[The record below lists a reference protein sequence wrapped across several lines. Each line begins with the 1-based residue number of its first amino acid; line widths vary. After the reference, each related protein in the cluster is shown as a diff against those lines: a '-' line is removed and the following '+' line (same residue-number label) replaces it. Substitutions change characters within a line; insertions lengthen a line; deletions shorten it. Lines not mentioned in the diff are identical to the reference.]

1 MARNKSKLVPEC
13 RQMLEQMK
21 YEIAAEFGIYTGG
34 SHAGGADTEFG
45 DELGSTSGQSSF
57 AGWGYLTSRENGSIG
72 GEITKRLVRSAESSS
87 FQIPNL

>member
-34 SHAGGADTEFG
+34 SHAGGATQNSVMSWVLQMAD
-45 DELGSTSGQSSF
+45 L
-57 AGWGYLTSRENGSIG
+57 
-72 GEITKRLVRSAESSS
+72 RLLDGVT
-87 FQIPNL
+87 